1 MKISKKRKQNKF
13 TRKIKTLVLA
23 LAMIIP
29 AAGTNLIV
37 EAENNPGSTTSSDG
51 LVTVNKTSERVG
63 DNRYKINLD
72 LATGKAQDSVEAIG
86 NDIVLVFDISNS
98 MAEDEHGNSTSSN
111 DKKRLTKAKNAAI
124 EFLNN
129 SKISGNKKNRYSIVT
144 FNYYGTV
151 EQNLTSNLET
161 AKQAIRDVELG
172 NNSDGGTNIQ
182 AGLYKA
188 RTVLKNAKSENG
200 IIILLSDGGATGSY
214 KLNNERNNGYLVN
227 DYSEAT
233 ATDKALGYSGRYTFG
248 ENAINYDSVI
258 KGGRNDFTLDLYLNN
273 SHYSLNNAAA
283 TLAENE
289 ALLAKKSGNKIFT
302 IGYTTGSSVNSFL
315 KNVATQGEGYAYSSS
330 SDLSGIYENI
340 ANEIVTRY
348 ETIIKNGIVNDPMSQ
363 YVDLLDLPDGRYD
376 NSVADKLIFD
386 RGYVIVSTENGRKKI
401 TWYVGDVEKNSQAH
415 LEYYVAV
422 KEEYKDGTDYPA
434 NDPTQLVYKNYID
447 KDSTLDFNVPTV
459 NEELPITS
467 ATLTVK
473 KVVNNSSE
481 DKTFIIHVVGQ
492 DSENAVIYKTDLI
505 LKNNEE
511 VLLENLPFGKYTVT
525 ETVPMEYKL
534 ESTESGYAQTNL
546 STGNIIELSQNKDA
560 ANGYVTLTNSF
571 GHVGFFKATDE
582 KTNYLPAGSETINN
596 YEYNVSGNVK
606 STTVKAPQDVVL
618 LLDKSGSMDESMN
631 GSSRL
636 THLKNNVIKFITKLY
651 EHNPDSRVSV
661 ITFAYSA
668 DGSITNNNFVKLS
681 DIKSGNETWYTYL
694 TKNNGGIKNIKA
706 SGGTQIDLGL
716 YEVRNQLSSATG
728 ENNRSVIV
736 FTDGQPGNKGFNTSY
751 NDYDDNGYR
760 VGAEALNQA
769 DFIKFSG
776 NLTGINNYI
785 ESSNGSKYYGHKN
798 DDITKNRSNNNSN
811 DAGNRTN
818 RSGKGLGK
826 TIFTIG
832 LNSNNSSLF
841 DSFLTRLASEGHYT
855 KANNSSAME
864 NAFNSIF
871 TSITTMDTDVD
882 IRVKYDANK
891 FEVID
896 AQGGKLGG
904 SGTNAYIEWKDI
916 IDETTGKFVIE
927 GIKFRNIVADAGEP
941 QLTVQGYKD
950 GVTTD
955 LEAAEIKKV
964 GN

>member
-1 MKISKKRKQNKF
+1 
-13 TRKIKTLVLA
+13 
-23 LAMIIP
+23 
-29 AAGTNLIV
+29 
-37 EAENNPGSTTSSDG
+37 
-51 LVTVNKTSERVG
+51 
-63 DNRYKINLD
+63 
-72 LATGKAQDSVEAIG
+72 
-86 NDIVLVFDISNS
+86 
-98 MAEDEHGNSTSSN
+98 
-111 DKKRLTKAKNAAI
+111 
-124 EFLNN
+124 
-129 SKISGNKKNRYSIVT
+129 
-144 FNYYGTV
+144 
-151 EQNLTSNLET
+151 
-161 AKQAIRDVELG
+161 
-172 NNSDGGTNIQ
+172 
-182 AGLYKA
+182 
-188 RTVLKNAKSENG
+188 
-200 IIILLSDGGATGSY
+200 
-214 KLNNERNNGYLVN
+214 
-227 DYSEAT
+227 
-233 ATDKALGYSGRYTFG
+233 
-248 ENAINYDSVI
+248 
-258 KGGRNDFTLDLYLNN
+258 
-273 SHYSLNNAAA
+273 
-283 TLAENE
+283 
-289 ALLAKKSGNKIFT
+289 
-302 IGYTTGSSVNSFL
+302 
-315 KNVATQGEGYAYSSS
+315 
-330 SDLSGIYENI
+330 
-340 ANEIVTRY
+340 
-348 ETIIKNGIVNDPMSQ
+348 
-363 YVDLLDLPDGRYD
+363 
-376 NSVADKLIFD
+376 
-386 RGYVIVSTENGRKKI
+386 
-401 TWYVGDVEKNSQAH
+401 
-415 LEYYVAV
+415 
-422 KEEYKDGTDYPA
+422 
-434 NDPTQLVYKNYID
+434 
-447 KDSTLDFNVPTV
+447 
-459 NEELPITS
+459 
-467 ATLTVK
+467 
-473 KVVNNSSE
+473 
-481 DKTFIIHVVGQ
+481 
-492 DSENAVIYKTDLI
+492 
-505 LKNNEE
+505 
-511 VLLENLPFGKYTVT
+511 
-525 ETVPMEYKL
+525 MEYKL

-546 STGNIIELSQNKDA
+546 SSGNIIELSQNKDA